1 MIARLLSLVILLGVI
16 CGGIAAWGYAQFVR
30 PGPLAVGATV
40 VIEHGTSVEGI
51 AVRLAQAGVI
61 EQPYLFRIGVRAMG
75 LHAALKAGEYAVH
88 ARISQRDVA
97 LLLQSGRTIIRRL
110 TIAEGLTTAQ
120 VLNRIAATG
129 GLVGPVGPS
138 PGEGRLLPE
147 TYHFSCGDSRR
158 AMTVRMAESMED
170 LLAKS
175 WSGRNHDLAINT
187 PEQALILASIVE
199 RETAVPQERARIAAV
214 FHNRLRKGMRLQS
227 DPTVA
232 YGLDPVEGLQR
243 PLSRADLKQ
252 PTPYNT
258 YLVNDLPPGPICNP
272 GRAAIQAVLHPAK
285 TDELYFVADGT
296 GGHAFARTLKEHNRN
311 VRRWRRFQK
320 QRREGEETP

>member
-1 MIARLLSLVILLGVI
+1 MIARLVRRLLSLVILLCVI
-16 CGGIAAWGYAQFVR
+16 CGAIAAWGYAQFVR
-30 PGPLAVGATV
+30 PGPLAFATTV
-40 VIEHGTSVEGI
+40 IIEHGTSVEGI
-51 AVRLAQAGVI
+51 ATRLAQADVI
-61 EQPYLFRIGVRAMG
+61 ERPDLFRLGVRAMG
-75 LHAALKAGEYAVH
+75 LHAALKAGEYAVP
-88 ARISQRDVA
+88 ARISQRDMA
-97 LLLQSGRTIIRRL
+97 LLLQSGKTVVRRL
-110 TIAEGLTTAQ
+110 TVAEGLTTAQ
-120 VLNRIAATG
+120 VLNKIAATG
-129 GLVGPVGPS
+129 GLIGPLGQS

-147 TYHFSCGDSRR
+147 TYHFSYGDSRR
-158 AMTVRMAESMED
+158 EMANRMLGSMAD

-175 WSGRNHDLAINT
+175 WPGRNPDLAIDT
-187 PEQALILASIVE
+187 AEQALILASIVE

-232 YGLDPVEGLQR
+232 YGLDPVDGLQT

-258 YLVNDLPPGPICNP
+258 YLIDGLPPGPICNP
-272 GRAAIQAVLHPAK
+272 GRAAIEAVLHPAE

-311 VRRWRRFQK
+311 VERWRRFQK
-320 QRREGEETP
+320 QRQER